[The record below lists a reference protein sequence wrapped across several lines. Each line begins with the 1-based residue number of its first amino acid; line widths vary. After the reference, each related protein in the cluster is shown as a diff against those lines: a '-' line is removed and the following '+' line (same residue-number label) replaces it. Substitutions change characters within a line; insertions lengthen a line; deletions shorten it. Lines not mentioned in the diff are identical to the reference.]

1 MSEDIMLQE
10 AIDAIRQGQRIRAR
24 DLLTRLLRSSQTNPE
39 YWLWMSSVVDTPKEQ
54 IYCLNSVLRI
64 DPDNQR
70 AKQGLILLGAL
81 DPEGEVV
88 PAPIV
93 RRTWNVQVQEIE
105 ELTGFRA
112 LWANPIF
119 RIAFFSVLT
128 IIVIGLMGLGIYG
141 ITNATREPVVYIPTN
156 TPGPSPTFTYT
167 PTAINYTPEP
177 ATATPK
183 FTGPQP
189 LWMRL
194 EVTYTPTPMYVNTP
208 HAAFEA
214 FSIAERAY
222 KRGDLESALQNYQQA
237 SDMIPEAPD
246 IPYLIGEIYRM
257 QGEYQKALDAY
268 ENSIA
273 IDSDFAPPYLGKARV
288 KQELDPDSDI
298 STELQSAIEL
308 DPDYGEAYLERA
320 TYLLAQGEI
329 EAAKEDLE
337 QAENLLPESPLLHL
351 HQAQISLVEGAKE
364 KAYDEAQLALD
375 LDQTMLIAYRVKGES
390 AAVNG
395 KFKEAFEALETYLEF
410 EPEDEIA
417 WGNLSQALYAS
428 GQYSETL
435 KAADTA
441 IQLDKNYSEAY
452 LYRGLALIELDEG
465 QKAVN
470 DIFITLQ
477 TQPQSFDVNLHF
489 ARALLTAGRLGDAL
503 AQINRAHSLA
513 NGAGDDEQLALALY
527 WRALILEAIGNVP
540 SALNDWEAILD
551 LPEESVPYTI
561 RRAAKS
567 HLAATVTPAPTAT
580 HTPTGTNT
588 PKASPT
594 RTPTKTHTPSLTP
607 THTPTKTHTP
617 TLTPTR
623 TASATP

>member
-1 MSEDIMLQE
+1 MSDDIMLQE
-10 AIDAIRQGQRIRAR
+10 AIDAIRKGQRIRAR
-24 DLLTRLLRSSQTNPE
+24 DLLTRLLRSDQTNPE

-88 PAPIV
+88 PAPII
-93 RRTWNVQVQEIE
+93 RRKWNVEVQEIE
-105 ELTGFRA
+105 ELTGLRA

-119 RIAFFSVLT
+119 RVVFFTFVTL
-128 IIVIGLMGLGIYG
+128 IVVGLMGLGIYG
-141 ITNATREPVVYIPTN
+141 ITNATRQPVVYIPTN

-167 PTAINYTPEP
+167 PTAINYTPKP
-177 ATATPK
+177 DTATPE
-183 FTGPQP
+183 FSGPQP

-194 EVTYTPTPMYVNTP
+194 EATYTPTPMYVNTP

-214 FSIAERAY
+214 FSIAQRAY
-222 KRGDLESALQNYQQA
+222 QRGDLESALQNFQQA
-237 SDMIPEAPD
+237 SEMIPNAPD
-246 IPYLIGEIYRM
+246 IPYLIGEVYRI
-257 QGEYQKALDAY
+257 QEEYQKALDAY
-268 ENSIA
+268 EKSIA

-288 KQELDPDSDI
+288 KQNLDPDSDV
-298 STELQSAIEL
+298 STELQSAIEI

-320 TYLLAQGEI
+320 TYLLGQGDI

-337 QAENLLPESPLLHL
+337 QAEKLLPDSPLLHL
-351 HQAQISLVEGAKE
+351 HQAQISLAEGDKE
-364 KAYDEAQLALD
+364 KAYEEAQLALD
-375 LDQTMLIAYRVKGES
+375 LDQTMLIAYRVKGE
-390 AAVNG
+390 AATVNG
-395 KFKEAFEALETYLEF
+395 KFEEAFEALETYLEF
-410 EPEDEIA
+410 EPDDKIA
-417 WGNLSQALYAS
+417 WGNQAQALYAS

-441 IQLDKNYSEAY
+441 IQLDKNYPEAY

-477 TQPQSFDVNLHF
+477 SKPQSFDVNLHF

-527 WRALILEAIGNVP
+527 WRALTLEAIGNVP
-540 SALNDWEAILD
+540 SALYDWEAILD
-551 LPEESVPYTI
+551 LPEEAVPYEL
-561 RRAAKS
+561 RRDARS
-567 HLAATVTPAPTAT
+567 HIAATVTPAPTAT
-580 HTPTGTNT
+580 HTPTITQTPSLTNT
-588 PKASPT
+588 PEASPT
-594 RTPTKTHTPSLTP
+594 RTRTR
-607 THTPTKTHTP
+607 
-617 TLTPTR
+617 TPTR
-623 TASATP
+623 TTSPTP